1 MSSDHCYVV
10 VLFCLFVF
18 SFLFFFVLFCFFSGG
33 DLSVL
38 VSPSLAYSP
47 KLLCANRNDIRIV
60 QKTHKHNRTEE
71 IVVDGLEDAIV
82 AVEFSYAEGY
92 IFWTDVTV
100 PKIKRISFRE
110 KRRIVKDV
118 VSLGLRKPEGLA
130 VDWVARKLYWTDC
143 GDADWQTNR
152 IEVANLDGTYRK
164 VLFWRNLGLPRA
176 IAVDPLS
183 G

>member
-1 MSSDHCYVV
+1 M
-10 VLFCLFVF
+10 
-18 SFLFFFVLFCFFSGG
+18 
-33 DLSVL
+33 
-38 VSPSLAYSP
+38 
-47 KLLCANRNDIRIV
+47 
-60 QKTHKHNRTEE
+60 
-71 IVVDGLEDAIV
+71 DGLEDAIV

-152 IEVANLDGTYRK
+152 IEVANVDGSYRK

>member
-1 MSSDHCYVV
+1 M
-10 VLFCLFVF
+10 FVCF
-18 SFLFFFVLFCFFSGG
+18 FFFVLFFGG

-38 VSPSLAYSP
+38 VSPFLAYSP
-47 KLLCANRNDIRIV
+47 KLLYAGGNDIRIV
-60 QKTHKHNRTEE
+60 QKTHKHNRAEE
-71 IVVDGLEDAIV
+71 IVVDGLGHSIF

-100 PKIKRISFRE
+100 AKIKRISFRE
-110 KRRIVKDV
+110 KGRIVKDV

-130 VDWVARKLYWTDC
+130 VDWVAKKLYWTDC